1 MIKRYLNFKI
11 VLINKNIIKITVK
24 MIPINPLNISMKTIL
39 NSHFIDGR
47 K

>member
-1 MIKRYLNFKI
+1 MIKIHLNFKI
-11 VLINKNIIKITVK
+11 VLNNINIIKSIVK

-39 NSHFIDGR
+39 NSLFIDGR

>member
-1 MIKRYLNFKI
+1 MIKIYLNFKI
-11 VLINKNIIKITVK
+11 VLNNISIIKSTVK

-39 NSHFIDGR
+39 NSLFIDGR